1 MLLEIH
7 KELEKKMKKS
17 IEFFVSDLST
27 IRAGR
32 ANPKLLD
39 KLRVDYYGT
48 PTPINQLSNI
58 SVPEPRCLLIQP
70 WDINALKEISKTISS
85 SDLGINP
92 SNDGKVIRLII
103 PELTEERR
111 RDLLKVIKKETENAK
126 VALRNLRRDTNDALK
141 KMEKDGELTK
151 DGLKDAEMEVQQL
164 TDKYIKM
171 TDEIYNDKEKE
182 ILEV

>member
-1 MLLEIH
+1 
-7 KELEKKMKKS
+7 
-17 IEFFVSDLST
+17 
-27 IRAGR
+27 
-32 ANPKLLD
+32 
-39 KLRVDYYGT
+39 
-48 PTPINQLSNI
+48 
-58 SVPEPRCLLIQP
+58 
-70 WDINALKEISKTISS
+70 LKEISRTISS

-126 VALRNLRRDTNDALK
+126 VALRNLRRDTNETLK

>member
-1 MLLEIH
+1 
-7 KELEKKMKKS
+7 
-17 IEFFVSDLST
+17 
-27 IRAGR
+27 
-32 ANPKLLD
+32 
-39 KLRVDYYGT
+39 
-48 PTPINQLSNI
+48 
-58 SVPEPRCLLIQP
+58 
-70 WDINALKEISKTISS
+70 
-85 SDLGINP
+85 LGINP

-126 VALRNLRRDTNDALK
+126 VALRNLRRDTNETLK

-171 TDEIYNDKEKE
+171 TDEIYNEKEKE